1 MTPRPHPSNK
11 VVLVFTN
18 LTHLL
23 AGSSCKDF
31 STLEE
36 AWRSAIRVSL
46 GEYNNF
52 YPQILAVQ
60 PTVGP
65 VIVVFYQVL
74 AVILLLNVVI
84 AILVEVRY

>member
-1 MTPRPHPSNK
+1 M
-11 VVLVFTN
+11 FAN
-18 LTHLL
+18 LTYLL
-23 AGSSCKDF
+23 AGSGCEHF
-31 STLEE
+31 STLGE

-52 YPQILAVQ
+52 YPQILAAQ

-65 VIVVFYQVL
+65 VIVVLYQVL

-84 AILVEVRY
+84 AILVEVCYCGCCCWSLALCA